1 MKRSLAPFATTL
13 SALSA
18 GALIIA
24 GAFATPVLAQG
35 APSAILPQ
43 GAPPAALPNTEY
55 GEHHKNVEEFG
66 DFLDN
71 NPDVQKDLSKHP
83 DLIHNPDYVNSH
95 PDLKNYLQSHP
106 QAAKR
111 FEAHP
116 HHFMH
121 RERHYEHSV
130 KRYDKKHHTD

>member
-1 MKRSLAPFATTL
+1 MKRSLAPFVIT
-13 SALSA
+13 LSA

-24 GAFATPVLAQG
+24 GAFITPALAQG
-35 APSAILPQ
+35 APSAIL
-43 GAPPAALPNTEY
+43 PPAALPNTEY

-71 NPDVQKDLSKHP
+71 NPNVQKDLSKHP
-83 DLIHNPDYVNSH
+83 DLIHNPDYVHSH